1 MKPLQFAYVAVLLA
15 AGLAVA
21 PTTAA
26 IADAA
31 PSPGCYARVYDAA
44 HLAGHRG
51 QIVDHIAAEVS
62 PREEP
67 ASTPFSVSLFV
78 SVKGHPK
85 SDFATLGACWEDGDS
100 LLCNAS
106 LSAEERGLCKRKNDG
121 VHACRI
127 DYGES
132 GKFRVKLT
140 PQGVLISIA
149 ERLELSGKDDREGGD
164 YLYLSPGNVENH
176 AFLLTPAPATACK

>member
-1 MKPLQFAYVAVLLA
+1 MKLFHA
-15 AGLAVA
+15 AAMLAVFV
-21 PTTAA
+21 TTAA
-26 IADAA
+26 AAPA
-31 PSPGCYARVYDAA
+31 PSPGCYMRAYEAA
-44 HLAGHRG
+44 HLAAHRG
-51 QIVDHIAAEVS
+51 QIIDRITAEVS

-67 ASTPFSVSLFV
+67 ASAPFSVSMLL
-78 SVKGHPK
+78 SVKGYAK
-85 SDFATLGACWEDGDS
+85 SDFATLGACWEEGDG

-132 GKFRVKLT
+132 GKFRVT
-140 PQGVLISIA
+140 PTPEGILVSVA

-176 AFLLTPAPATACK
+176 AFLLKPAPAEACK